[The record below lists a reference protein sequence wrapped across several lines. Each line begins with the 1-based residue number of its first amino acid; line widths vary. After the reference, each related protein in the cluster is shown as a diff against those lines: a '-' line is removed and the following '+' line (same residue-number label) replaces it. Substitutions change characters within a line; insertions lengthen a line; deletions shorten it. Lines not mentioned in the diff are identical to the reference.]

1 MQIKRLLLATA
12 ATATAAFALIP
23 ATAAHADATAPV
35 PTADAIAA
43 YAAEAFADSGL
54 PALSLVVTHDGE
66 TLYSQ
71 GFGEGFDGEAV
82 TAQTPMRVASV
93 SKSFTA
99 MAVMKLVEAGKIS
112 LDDTVASQVP
122 GFAMADP
129 RFAGIT
135 VRHLL
140 NQTSGLSDRGL
151 DAMALRDAP
160 DLAAFTAL
168 LADGEL
174 QRDPGTA
181 YEYCNANY
189 DLLARL
195 VEVASGGSFTDYLD
209 REVFDPL
216 GMTGSSL
223 GGDAPKGGIEGFG
236 LWASADEL
244 WDDALIGGSGDVV
257 TNADD
262 MGKWLINQNGA
273 GTPLVGA
280 DSLSAMH
287 SPSPVSEYGMG
298 WGVEKPDDGGPD
310 QVIHAGNLFTYTANQ
325 MIIPETGYGF
335 AVMSP
340 TSAIYDESYDILTGL
355 VDLTQG
361 REPSPVGT
369 LWIYELVIGLTAL
382 AALGLAALGVVRS
395 RRWAARRDGRPA
407 WRIALRLSPLA
418 LPVLL
423 LAAYPSLLGVLFRRD
438 IDWAQCW
445 YRAPSLLILLAA
457 GAAAALAVIAARV
470 VRLAK

>member
-23 ATAAHADATAPV
+23 ATAAHADTPA
-35 PTADAIAA
+35 PTADAFAA

-54 PALSLVVTHDGE
+54 PALSLVVTHGSE
-66 TLYSQ
+66 VVYSQ
-71 GFGEGFDGEAV
+71 GFGEGFDGQAV
-82 TAQTPMRVASV
+82 TAQTSMRVASV

-112 LDDTVASQVP
+112 LDDTVAAQVP

-129 RFAGIT
+129 RFADIT

-174 QRDPGTA
+174 QRDPGA
-181 YEYCNANY
+181 GYEYCNANY

-195 VEVASGGSFTDYLD
+195 VEVASGESFTAYLD
-209 REVFDPL
+209 REVFAPL

-223 GGDAPKGGIEGFG
+223 GGEAPQGGIEAFG
-236 LWASADEL
+236 LWSSADEL

-262 MGKWLINQNGA
+262 MGRWLIGQNGG
-273 GTPLVGA
+273 GTQLVGA
-280 DSLSAMH
+280 DSLTAMH
-287 SPSPVSEYGMG
+287 SPSSVSEYGMG

-310 QVIHAGNLFTYTANQ
+310 QIVHAGNLFTYTANQ

-355 VDLTQG
+355 ADLSQG
-361 REPSPVGT
+361 REPAGSGT

-382 AALGLAALGVVRS
+382 AALGLGALGLARS
-395 RRWAARRDGRPA
+395 RRWAARREGRPV
-407 WRIALRLSPLA
+407 WRIALRLSPMA
-418 LPVLL
+418 IPVLL
-423 LAAYPSLLGVLFRRD
+423 FAAYPSLLGVLFRRD